1 MASLGYG
8 IFFVL
13 SSLHAYFTQTT
24 MIVSDLTD
32 NIKPVYLYMYWCMQF
47 DLTDKKNTICWIR
60 PTLTKGW
67 GVGVYMLLNSR
78 TWYKD
83 SHVTCHMKDI
93 FIVRFY
99 FLIMNY

>member
-47 DLTDKKNTICWIR
+47 DLTDKKTYN
-60 PTLTKGW
+60 
-67 GVGVYMLLNSR
+67 LLNK
-78 TWYKD
+78 TYPYKRLGCGCL
-83 SHVTCHMKDI
+83 HVI
-93 FIVRFY
+93 E
-99 FLIMNY
+99 